1 MLNRLENLG
10 ASLLE
15 RFLPSADADAVRCI
29 TRCNAEGCWQ
39 DWCCDDNGRNRR
51 WTGEPSISHC

>member
-10 ASLLE
+10 VSLLE
-15 RFLPSADADAVRCI
+15 RFLPSADAVRCI
-29 TRCNAEGCWQ
+29 TRCNAEDYWQ